1 MHELPWARD
10 RSPPVPD
17 LNTSVSHGRER
28 RKHTRRMGLTGE
40 ISLGLVAMALAVYCV
55 LVVRS
60 WAMVTGGS

>member
-1 MHELPWARD
+1 MHELPWARV

-17 LNTSVSHGRER
+17 PNTGRER

-60 WAMVTGGS
+60 WAMVAGGS